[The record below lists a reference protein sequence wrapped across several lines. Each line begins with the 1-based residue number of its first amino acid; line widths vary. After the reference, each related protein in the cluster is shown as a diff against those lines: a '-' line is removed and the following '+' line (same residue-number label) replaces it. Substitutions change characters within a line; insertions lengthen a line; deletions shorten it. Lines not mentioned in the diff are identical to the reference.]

1 MLILAIASILPAFLW
16 MIYFYRNDRYA
27 PEPKKLVARTYL
39 VGALVGAAMVFSL
52 KELPFYASF
61 LTLAVFIA
69 PVTEEIAKFL
79 CVRWT
84 VYNRKE
90 FDEPVDGMVYATAA
104 ALGFASVEN
113 VIYVLNS
120 WASGG
125 AEAGVFILAGRS
137 VLSVPAHALFSSL
150 WGLALGWHKKR
161 KTLKSSLLVVLGL
174 LGGMVLH
181 GLFNYLTSENL
192 FGGFLFLSLMAIA
205 WRGVF
210 LLIRKALKPGTPADA
225 KSTDRNIL

>member
-1 MLILAIASILPAFLW
+1 MLIWAIASILPAFLW

-27 PEPKKLVARTYL
+27 PEPKKLVARTFL

-52 KELPFYASF
+52 KELPFYVSF
-61 LTLAVFIA
+61 LALSVFIA
-69 PVTEEIAKFL
+69 PVTEETAKFL
-79 CVRWT
+79 SVRWT
-84 VYNRKE
+84 VYGRKE

-113 VIYVLNS
+113 IIYVLNS

-125 AEAGVFILAGRS
+125 AETGVLVLAGRS

-161 KTLKSSLLVVLGL
+161 KTLKSSMLVALGL

-181 GLFNYLTSENL
+181 GLFNYLTGENI
-192 FGGFLFLSLMAIA
+192 FGGLLFLTLMAIA

-210 LLIRKALKPGTPADA
+210 LLTRRALKPSTP
-225 KSTDRNIL
+225 

>member
-1 MLILAIASILPAFLW
+1 MLIPALASILPAFLW

-27 PEPKKLVARTYL
+27 PEPKKLVARTFL

-52 KELPFYASF
+52 KELPFYVSF
-61 LTLAVFIA
+61 LSLAVFVA
-69 PVTEEIAKFL
+69 PVIEETAKFF

-84 VYNRKE
+84 VYSRIE

-113 VIYVLNS
+113 VLYVLNN
-120 WASGG
+120 WAASG
-125 AEAGVFILAGRS
+125 AEMGVFVLAGRS

-161 KTLKSSLLVVLGL
+161 KTYKSSLMVVAGL
-174 LGGMVLH
+174 LGSMVLH

-192 FGGFLFLSLMAIA
+192 FGGFLFLTLMAIA

-210 LLIRKALKPGTPADA
+210 LLTKRALKPSIPPDAEGTA
-225 KSTDRNIL
+225 

>member
-1 MLILAIASILPAFLW
+1 MLIPALASILPAFLW
-16 MIYFYRNDRYA
+16 MIYFYRSDKYA
-27 PEPKKLVARTYL
+27 PEPKKLVARTFL

-52 KELPFYASF
+52 NELPFYVSM
-61 LTLAVFIA
+61 LSLAVFVA

-84 VYNRKE
+84 VYNRSE

-104 ALGFASVEN
+104 ALGFASIEN

-125 AEAGVFILAGRS
+125 AEAGVYVLTGRS
-137 VLSVPAHALFSSL
+137 ILSVPAHALFSSL

-161 KTLKSSLLVVLGL
+161 KTLKSSILVVVGL

-181 GLFNYLTSENL
+181 GLFNYLTSENI
-192 FGGFLFLSLMAIA
+192 FGGLLFLTLMAIA

-210 LLIRKALKPGTPADA
+210 LLTKRALK
-225 KSTDRNIL
+225 SNIPTEVISSE

>member
-1 MLILAIASILPAFLW
+1 MLIPVLASILPAFLW

-27 PEPKKLVARTYL
+27 PEPKKLVARTFL

-52 KELPFYASF
+52 KELPFYVSF
-61 LTLAVFIA
+61 LSMAIFVA
-69 PVTEEIAKFL
+69 PVTEETAKFL

-84 VYNRKE
+84 VYNRSE

-125 AEAGVFILAGRS
+125 AEIGVLVLTGRS

-161 KTLKSSLLVVLGL
+161 KTLKSSLLVVVGL
-174 LGGMVLH
+174 LGSMVLH

-192 FGGFLFLSLMAIA
+192 FGGLLFLSLMAIA

-210 LLIRKALKPGTPADA
+210 LLTRRALKPNAPADVKA
-225 KSTDRNIL
+225 AE

>member
-1 MLILAIASILPAFLW
+1 VLIPALASVIPAFLW
-16 MIYFYRNDRYA
+16 MIYFYRSDRYA
-27 PEPKKLVARTYL
+27 PEPKKLVARTFL

-52 KELPFYASF
+52 KELPFYVSLF
-61 LTLAVFIA
+61 SLAVFVA
-69 PVTEEIAKFL
+69 PFTEEIAKFL

-84 VYNRKE
+84 VYNRSE

-113 VIYVLNS
+113 ILYVVNS

-125 AEAGVFILAGRS
+125 AEM
-137 VLSVPAHALFSSL
+137 
-150 WGLALGWHKKR
+150 
-161 KTLKSSLLVVLGL
+161 LVVLGL
-174 LGGMVLH
+174 LAGMVLH

-192 FGGFLFLSLMAIA
+192 FGGLLFLTLMAIA

-210 LLIRKALKPGTPADA
+210 LLIRKALKPDVPSEGE
-225 KSTDRNIL
+225 STE